1 MDKSIKF
8 SQPKDLLEKNMPSL
22 ILNKN
27 TKPVEGRLHSMET
40 MGLVDGP
47 GTRTIFFMQGCPIR
61 CLYCHNPDTQTF
73 RGGEIITPEEVLR
86 RVKRYIPYYGD
97 EGGVTF
103 SGGESLAQGEFI
115 YECLKLLKEN
125 NINTCLDTSGFG
137 QTKYY
142 PKIFPLVDTMLLDV
156 KAFNAERFKALTK
169 GNFSVYLDFINNLIV
184 NGFKGALW
192 IRHVMVPGFTD
203 NKKAMEDFIQTILPI
218 RYLVERIEILPYH
231 TTGVKKYKDLGI
243 PYELEGV
250 EPMDRTKAKDLE
262 IYANNLF
269 AEVVHKAHIQDS
281 LKKKEKEGL
290 MKNYIEIEKDDL
302 AKMITKLPLFENINP
317 KNLDNVI
324 DEIRLFEAKKDD
336 YIFRS
341 GDTYS
346 HMYLIVE
353 GRVKIYYNSIDG
365 KEQIFYVYTDGDFVG
380 GLNILEHTE
389 YLYMG
394 QALTDCKVIEIPKK
408 TFNERFMK
416 NTTILVGILHKCFER
431 IRWAEDLIQTLSTSN
446 ASMKTAALLLR
457 LKNGIG
463 VETEEG
469 IKLELA
475 MNREELGNYSGL
487 TRETITRKLGE
498 FKELGYIDLVGNKVI
513 IIKDLETLENL
524 VF

>member
-8 SQPKDLLEKNMPSL
+8 SQAEHSNQ
-22 ILNKN
+22 KN
-27 TKPVEGRLHSMET
+27 TGLLQKEKQPVLGRLHSMET

-73 RGGEIITPEEVLR
+73 KGGEIITPEEVLR
-86 RVKRYIPYYGD
+86 RVKRYLPYYGD

-142 PKIFPLVDTMLLDV
+142 SKIFPLVDTMLLDV

-169 GNFSVYLDFINNLIV
+169 GNFSVYLDFINNLSA
-184 NGFKGALW
+184 NGFKGSLW

-203 NKKAMEDFIQTILPI
+203 NEQAMNEFIRTIMPV
-218 RYLVERIEILPYH
+218 RFMVERIEILPYH
-231 TTGVKKYKDLGI
+231 TGGVKKYKELGI

-250 EPMDRTKAKDLE
+250 KPMDKKKAKKLE

-269 AEVVHKAHIQDS
+269 AGIVHQGHTENS
-281 LKKKEKEGL
+281 LKEEDDAMKKYVEHQ
-290 MKNYIEIEKDDL
+290 KDDL
-302 AKMITKLPLFENINP
+302 AELMTKLPLFEDINP
-317 KNLDNVI
+317 ENLDDVMS
-324 DEIRLFEAKKDD
+324 EIKLIEAEKDD

-341 GDTYS
+341 GDPAI

-365 KEQIFYVYTDGDFVG
+365 KEQIFYIYKDGDFVG

-394 QALTDCKVIEIPKK
+394 QALTDCRVIEIPRK
-408 TFNERFMK
+408 TFDEHFLK
-416 NTTILVGILHKCFER
+416 NPTILIGILHKCFER

-457 LKNGIG
+457 LKNSIG

-498 FKELGYIDLVGNKVI
+498 FKELGYIDLVGNKII
-513 IIKDLETLENL
+513 IIKDLDTLENL

>member
-1 MDKSIKF
+1 MNKSIKF
-8 SQPKDLLEKNMPSL
+8 SQAEHSNQ
-22 ILNKN
+22 KN
-27 TKPVEGRLHSMET
+27 TGLLQKEKKPVLGRLHSMET

-73 RGGEIITPEEVLR
+73 KGGEIITPEEVLR

-137 QTKYY
+137 QPKYY

-156 KAFNAERFKALTK
+156 KAFNSERFKALTK
-169 GNFSVYLDFINNLIV
+169 GNFSVYLDFINKLSA

-203 NKKAMEDFIQTILPI
+203 NEHAMEEFIRTIMPI
-218 RYLVERIEILPYH
+218 RFMVERIEILPYH
-231 TTGVKKYKDLGI
+231 TGGVKKYRELGI

-250 EPMDRTKAKDLE
+250 KPMDKKKAKELE

-269 AEVVHKAHIQDS
+269 AGIVHQGHNETS
-281 LKKKEKEGL
+281 LKKKEGF

-302 AKMITKLPLFENINP
+302 AKMITKLPLLEDINP

-457 LKNGIG
+457 LKNSIG
-463 VETEEG
+463 VETDEG

-498 FKELGYIDLVGNKVI
+498 FKELGYIDLVGNKII
-513 IIKDLETLENL
+513 IIKDLDTLEDL